1 MRDYAPAMPTDRGPS
16 RRAVL
21 LGGAA
26 LATALTPGLA
36 GCSSSGTSGP
46 VLSDGVLPDGFGL
59 EAPRWRMAV
68 PRAARPR
75 GLVVALH
82 GFGGSADDAFNLGF
96 GDAVETS
103 RMALVSVD
111 GGNSYWHA
119 RSDGSD
125 TGAMVRDALLPLA
138 LEAAGLPASARVTLL
153 GWSMGGFGALLLA
166 SDLGRSRVSG
176 VVAASAALWLKGSQ
190 TPARAYD
197 GRADFDQHSIFNR
210 LPQLAG
216 IPVRLDCG
224 TSDPFIAANRTLAR
238 RLPGVE
244 AHFTPGGHDD
254 DFWGGNVAA
263 EMAWAVAR
271 S

>member
-1 MRDYAPAMPTDRGPS
+1 MPTDAGPS

-21 LGGAA
+21 LGATC
-26 LATALTPGLA
+26 LATTLGSTA
-36 GCSSSGTSGP
+36 GCSSAGGP
-46 VLSDGVLPDGFGL
+46 VLTDGVLPDRFGL
-59 EAPRWRMAV
+59 DAPRWRMAV
-68 PRAARPR
+68 PRSGRPR

-82 GFGGSADDAFNLGF
+82 GFGGSADDAFHLGF
-96 GDAVETS
+96 ADAVETS

-111 GGNSYWHA
+111 GGDTYWHT
-119 RSDGSD
+119 RRDGSD
-125 TGAMVRDALLPLA
+125 TGAMVRDELVPAALA
-138 LEAAGLPASARVTLL
+138 GAGLPAATPITLL

-197 GRADFDQHSIFNR
+197 GRADFDRHSIFGR
-210 LPQLAG
+210 VPLLKD

-224 TSDPFIAANRTLAR
+224 TSDPFIEANRALAR
-238 RLPGVE
+238 QLPGVE
-244 AHFTPGGHDD
+244 AHFTAGGHDD
-254 DFWGGNVAA
+254 DFWHGNVPA
-263 EMAWAVAR
+263 EMAWAAAR